1 MGGDGTKTTW
11 HVGYFP
17 KTLIRVKTEKAYKI
31 NMPSHSIYRD
41 YIFWLPV
48 GFVKKAYR
56 IAKSII
62 ISSCRSI
69 LKWSC
74 TWKAATIR

>member
-48 GFVKKAYR
+48 GFVKK
-56 IAKSII
+56 SH
-62 ISSCRSI
+62 
-69 LKWSC
+69 
-74 TWKAATIR
+74 TE